1 MKKQYK
7 AHPLMIGTFIMPFF
21 FILVIPVVKGIYQYV
36 RFKEINDILGLEV
49 FIFLAM
55 LLVAIVRCISFELII
70 DTENQT
76 VTVKTGVLYV
86 KKAVLNI
93 SKISSIQTDQNPI
106 DALLHSV
113 TYKINTEAG
122 KKGKA
127 DFKFK
132 LSLKNSKEVSTILYE
147 KEKPV
152 AIGFSPLKI
161 AFLASTTSSAFAGM
175 IIGVPIIYKAGA
187 LLGVALDKLI
197 LYELE
202 NTSSK
207 IPTYFPTAVNTV
219 ALTILI
225 AYAVSFIYSFIK
237 LINFRLFAGTENL
250 EVRSG
255 FFVRT
260 RTCFRK
266 DAVKNVRIEQTPL
279 MMIGRRYSLKANI
292 GGYGDVKSE
301 AEVVVPAANRF
312 DIKKNFREYFPFLEP
327 GGKTVS
333 AKRNFITKSRFLTLP
348 LLYFLII
355 AAVSL
360 VLALRFVLFTRL
372 VVFLTTI
379 IAIVNTIYMCLC
391 YYEYKC
397 GKVQID
403 QNVFVRGRTG
413 MRTCEF
419 YCPKEN
425 IGEIKL
431 IRWPI
436 DYLHKTCRARF
447 SVRSEHADS
456 IFVRHLDYKTLKQ
469 EIYKNFN
476 IEE

>member
-1 MKKQYK
+1 MKKQYR
-7 AHPLMIGTFIMPFF
+7 AHPLMIGTFIKPFF
-21 FILVIPVVKGIYQYV
+21 FILVIPVVKGIYQYIK
-36 RFKEINDILGLEV
+36 FKQIDDIFGLEMFV
-49 FIFLAM
+49 FLVM
-55 LLVAIVRCISFELII
+55 LLVAIARCIAFRLIV
-70 DTENQT
+70 DGENQT
-76 VTVKTGVLYV
+76 VTIKSGVLYV
-86 KKAVLNI
+86 QKAVINI
-93 SKISSIQTDQNPI
+93 SKLSSIQTDQNPI
-106 DALLHSV
+106 DALLRSV

-122 KKGKA
+122 KIGKA

-132 LSLKNSKEVSTILYE
+132 LSLKDSKEISSFFYE
-147 KEKPV
+147 KEKPE

-219 ALTILI
+219 AVTILI
-225 AYAVSFIYSFIK
+225 AYAISFIYSFIK
-237 LINFRLFAGTENL
+237 LINFRLFAGNENL

-260 RTCFRK
+260 RTRFRK

-292 GGYGDVKSE
+292 GGYGDTKSE
-301 AEVVVPAANRF
+301 AEVVVPAVNRS
-312 DIKKNFREYFPFLEP
+312 DVKKNFREYFPFLEP
-327 GGKTVS
+327 GGKTIT

-348 LLYFLII
+348 FLYFLII

-360 VLALRFVLFTRL
+360 VLALRYTLFTRL
-372 VVFLTTI
+372 VVFLTI
-379 IAIVNTIYMCLC
+379 IISLVNTIYMCLC
-391 YYEYKC
+391 YYEYKR

-403 QNVFVRGRTG
+403 QNVFVRGRTV

-431 IRWPI
+431 IRWPV
-436 DYLHKTCRARF
+436 DFLHKTCRARF

-456 IFVRHLDYKTLKQ
+456 ILVRHLDYETVKQ
-469 EIYKNFN
+469 EVYKNFD

>member
-1 MKKQYK
+1 
-7 AHPLMIGTFIMPFF
+7 MIGTFIMPFF
-21 FILVIPVVKGIYQYV
+21 FILVIPVVKGIYQYI
-36 RFKEINDILGLEV
+36 RFNSVDDIFGLEV
-49 FIFLAM
+49 FVFLAM
-55 LLVAIVRCISFELII
+55 LLVAIVRCISFRLII

-76 VTVKTGVLYV
+76 VTVKTGFLYV
-86 KKAVLNI
+86 KKAVVNI
-93 SKISSIQTDQNPI
+93 SKISSIQIDQNPI
-106 DALLHSV
+106 DALFRSV

-132 LSLKNSKEVSTILYE
+132 LSLKNGREVSNLIYD
-147 KEKPV
+147 KEKPE

-225 AYAVSFIYSFIK
+225 AYAISFVYSFIK
-237 LINFRLFAGTENL
+237 LINFRLFAGKENI

-260 RTCFRK
+260 RTRFRK

-279 MMIGRRYSLKANI
+279 MVLGKRYSLKANI

-301 AEVVVPAANRF
+301 AEVVVPAGTHS

-327 GGKTVS
+327 SGTRIT
-333 AKRNFITKSRFLTLP
+333 AKQNFITKSRFLMLP
-348 LLYFLII
+348 FLFFLII
-355 AAVSL
+355 ASTSL
-360 VLALRFVLFTRL
+360 VLALRFTLFTRL
-372 VVFLTTI
+372 VVFLTAVVSVI
-379 IAIVNTIYMCLC
+379 NTFYMYLC
-391 YYEYKC
+391 HFEYKR
-397 GKVQID
+397 GKIQLG
-403 QNVFVRGRTG
+403 QNVFAQSRIG

-431 IRWPI
+431 IRWPV
-436 DYLHKTCRARF
+436 DYLHKTCRIKLL
-447 SVRSEHADS
+447 VRSEHADS
-456 IFVRHLDYKTLKQ
+456 ILVRHLDYKTVKQ
-469 EIYKNFN
+469 EVYKNFE